1 MTQPYPASAPVSQE
15 PARLSPPRSVVR
27 AIRFMY
33 AGAASIV
40 ATLWDVADQ
49 SGAELMPAFYR
60 AWRRE
65 HSRSA
70 ALRAAQLQLLARLR
84 AGTVTIDTPGGPRTL
99 PEHPFFW
106 AGFVLVGEP

>member
-1 MTQPYPASAPVSQE
+1 VTGDGVLGMT
-15 PARLSPPRSVVR
+15 R
-27 AIRFMY
+27 AFMY
-33 AGAASIV
+33 AGAAAIV

-60 AWRRE
+60 VWRRE
-65 HSRSA
+65 RSRSA
-70 ALRAAQLQLLARLR
+70 ALREAQLQLLARLR